1 MVEVLSSGLSQNGHS
16 IQTQDS
22 ADHVASVARL
32 LLATNLASRQENKM
46 LSREERQ
53 AMIDDL
59 SKKRA
64 GWRTPR
70 RGWSITDSPVASSHA
85 SPAPTTTP
93 YPAPPPIQN
102 EVTGDQAP
110 SSSIATVP
118 EQAELP
124 IQHMKQ
130 AAHPPQVRRP
140 PLPPPRRSY
149 SVMDYEPP
157 ARIHRPSARM
167 DIFDLPAELHY
178 AIFDHLDPID
188 STCLGL
194 TNSHFYNIH
203 LRMHGV
209 VPLSSRR
216 NGPNDLEWAWRFAGP
231 LIYHSDS
238 ASPASEA
245 LTSQEQVKALE
256 HMRVKGQVY
265 CRKCG
270 INRCE
275 LHRHLREWMGP
286 NREYCGVTHKYGPKA
301 PEGASEACY
310 IKSPKHPHRC
320 GRHATKPLKAQ
331 N

>member
-1 MVEVLSSGLSQNGHS
+1 MVEVLSSGLAQNG
-16 IQTQDS
+16 QTSQSQDS

-53 AMIDDL
+53 VMIDEL

-70 RGWSITDSPVASSHA
+70 RGWSITDSPVTSSQA
-85 SPAPTTTP
+85 SPAPTASP
-93 YPAPPPIQN
+93 YPAPPS
-102 EVTGDQAP
+102 VHTDAVDRHAP
-110 SSSIATVP
+110 SSSIDPVP
-118 EQAELP
+118 EQTELP
-124 IQHMKQ
+124 MQEMKHVP
-130 AAHPPQVRRP
+130 HPPQTRRP
-140 PLPPPRRSY
+140 PMPPPRRSY

-167 DIFDLPAELHY
+167 DVFDLPAELHF

-188 STCLGL
+188 STCFGL

-203 LRMHGV
+203 RRMHGS

-231 LIYHSDS
+231 LIYHE
-238 ASPASEA
+238 SPTPPADAYS
-245 LTSQEQVKALE
+245 SQEQVRALE
-256 HMRVKGQVY
+256 RMRVKGQVY

-270 INRCE
+270 ISRCE

-286 NREYCGVTHKYGPKA
+286 TLEYCSVTQKYGPR
-301 PEGASEACY
+301 ASEKASDTCY

-320 GRHATKPLKAQ
+320 GRHATKPLKSH

>member
-1 MVEVLSSGLSQNGHS
+1 MVEVIPSGLAQNGHNQQS
-16 IQTQDS
+16 QDS

-46 LSREERQ
+46 MSREERQ
-53 AMIDDL
+53 AMIDEL

-70 RGWSITDSPVASSHA
+70 RGWSITDSPVASA
-85 SPAPTTTP
+85 QGSPAPNASP
-93 YPAPPPIQN
+93 YPAPPPTIQH
-102 EVTGDQAP
+102 EAVERHA
-110 SSSIATVP
+110 IASVP
-118 EQAELP
+118 EQSELP
-124 IQHMKQ
+124 IEQMKHISH
-130 AAHPPQVRRP
+130 APQVRRP

-149 SVMDYEPP
+149 SVTDYEPP

-167 DIFDLPAELHY
+167 DIFDLPAELHF

-188 STCLGL
+188 STCFGL

-203 LRMHGV
+203 RRMHGS

-231 LIYHSDS
+231 SSITTPQRLLLRHFRSTPTLLS
-238 ASPASEA
+238 ACAS
-245 LTSQEQVKALE
+245 
-256 HMRVKGQVY
+256 RVY

-270 INRCE
+270 ISRCE
-275 LHRHLREWMGP
+275 LHRHLREWMGTKL
-286 NREYCGVTHKYGPKA
+286 EYCSITQKYGPKA
-301 PEGASEACY
+301 PEEAADTCY

-320 GRHATKPLKAQ
+320 GRHAPKPVKSQ

>member
-1 MVEVLSSGLSQNGHS
+1 MVEVLPSSLAQNGH
-16 IQTQDS
+16 IQQSQDS

-46 LSREERQ
+46 MTREERQ
-53 AMIDDL
+53 VMIDEL

-70 RGWSITDSPVASSHA
+70 RGWSITDSPVTSAQG
-85 SPAPTTTP
+85 SPAPNASP
-93 YPAPPPIQN
+93 YPAPPPAAHH
-102 EVTGDQAP
+102 EAVERHA
-110 SSSIATVP
+110 IASVP
-118 EQAELP
+118 EQSELA
-124 IQHMKQ
+124 IEEMKQ
-130 AAHPPQVRRP
+130 LPHAPLTRRP

-149 SVMDYEPP
+149 SVTDYEPP

-188 STCLGL
+188 STCFGL

-203 LRMHGV
+203 RRMHGS

-216 NGPNDLEWAWRFAGP
+216 SGPNDLEWAWRFAGP
-231 LIYHSDS
+231 LIYHES
-238 ASPASEA
+238 AAPPAEA
-245 LTSQEQVKALE
+245 FQEHAHALE
-256 HMRVKGQVY
+256 RMRVKGQVY
-265 CRKCG
+265 CR
-270 INRCE
+270 N
-275 LHRHLREWMGP
+275 L
-286 NREYCGVTHKYGPKA
+286 EYCSITQKYGPKA
-301 PEGASEACY
+301 PEEAADTCY

-320 GRHATKPLKAQ
+320 GRHAAKPAKLH